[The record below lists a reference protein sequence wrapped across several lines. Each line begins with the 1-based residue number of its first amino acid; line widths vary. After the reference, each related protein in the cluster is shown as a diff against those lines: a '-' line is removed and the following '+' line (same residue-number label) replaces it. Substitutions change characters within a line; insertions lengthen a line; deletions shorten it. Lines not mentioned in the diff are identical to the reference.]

1 MDSHLQELNRK
12 IAEAENQKD
21 VQFFT
26 NLLSEKLLFRRANGA
41 VIGKA
46 EFLENLQDL
55 QKPNL
60 FTERV
65 AESIDVIEN
74 PAVPERA
81 LVTLIVRTSKAD
93 GAKQYFRNIRFFTRI
108 ATGWE
113 LDAWY
118 NYEITGL

>member
-1 MDSHLQELNRK
+1 MASNLQELNLK

-21 VQFFT
+21 AQFFA
-26 NLLSEKLLFRRANGA
+26 NLLSEKLLFRRTNGA

-65 AESIDVIEN
+65 AESIEVIEN
-74 PAVPERA
+74 PAVPGRA
-81 LVTLIVRTSKAD
+81 LVTLIVRASNAD
-93 GAKQYFRNIRFFTRI
+93 GAKQYFRNIRFFTRT
-108 ATGWE
+108 AAGWE

>member
-1 MDSHLQELNRK
+1 MASNLQELNLK

-21 VQFFT
+21 AQFFA

-46 EFLENLQDL
+46 EFLEDL
-55 QKPNL
+55 QKPNP

-65 AESIDVIEN
+65 AGSIEVIED
-74 PAVPERA
+74 PAVSGRA

-93 GAKQYFRNIRFFTRI
+93 GAKQYFRNIRFFTRT
-108 ATGWE
+108 AAGWE